1 MTPRMSTIH
10 KMILALPII
19 TAAFGTVSA
28 FDVQHIVSPQSPESQ
43 RNGYALY
50 ANSFG
55 VPFKNESYDYV

>member
-1 MTPRMSTIH
+1 MTSRISAIH
-10 KMILALPII
+10 KMILALRII

-43 RNGYALY
+43 HNGYALY